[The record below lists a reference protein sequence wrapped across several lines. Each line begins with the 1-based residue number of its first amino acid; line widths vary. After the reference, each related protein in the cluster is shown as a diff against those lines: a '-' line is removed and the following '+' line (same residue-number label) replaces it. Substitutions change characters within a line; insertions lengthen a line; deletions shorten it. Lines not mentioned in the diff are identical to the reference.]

1 MKKSTV
7 YSITNITASNLQ
19 LGTWTLKP
27 AQSETVN
34 NLTHRMILAWGQAQ
48 LRIEPPP
55 TDGEYAQLVTLNPC
69 QLPLPV
75 VFQDAAKRKAAL
87 VESML
92 DIDGRRLVLSAN
104 ANRGVGWVR
113 NLGAAPVFLG
123 GPSVSASSALVVA
136 ANECVQIGGV
146 YAVYAYSEAPTK
158 VSVLYESFA

>member
-1 MKKSTV
+1 MEKSTV

-34 NLTHRMILAWGQAQ
+34 SLTHRMILAWGQAQ

-55 TDGEYAQLVTLNPC
+55 TESEAAQLVTLNPC

-75 VFQDAAKRKAAL
+75 VFQDAAKRKATL
-87 VESML
+87 VESIL
-92 DIDGRRLVLSAN
+92 DIDGRRLLLSAN
-104 ANRGVGWVR
+104 ANRGVGWLR
-113 NLGAAPVFLG
+113 NLGGVPVFIG
-123 GPSVSASSALVVA
+123 GPTVSSSSAWTVA
-136 ANECVQIGGV
+136 VNERVQIGGV